1 MEPGTRLGHYEILA
15 PLGEGGMGQVY
26 RARDT
31 TLDRDVAIKVL
42 PEDFATDP
50 ARLARFDVEAKAV
63 AGINHPN
70 IVTIYS
76 IEEMNGRRVL
86 TMELVEGRSL
96 DDAIPPDGLSIREFF
111 PIAEAL
117 AEALVAAHDRGIAHR
132 DLKPANVMLSN
143 DNRVKVLDFGLAKLL
158 APDDAQ
164 QATQMPTRALTGEG
178 VMVGTVPYMSPEQLE
193 GRVVDHRTDIF
204 SLGVLLYEMATGQRP
219 FQGNSVAATSS
230 AILRD
235 TPAPVTERK
244 RELPRHLGRIISRCL
259 QKNPDQRSQS
269 ARDVLSE
276 LVGLRREIDS
286 GEHPDSAAP
295 RQAPAPEV
303 QTAHLPTTTH
313 SIAVLPFEN
322 MSPDP
327 EQQYFC
333 DGMAEEVMSALGA
346 VKDLRVAART
356 SAFMFRGAAIDIAE
370 VGDKL
375 HVGTVLMGSVRK
387 FGNRLRI
394 TAQLVDVAEGYQLWS
409 ERYDRDME
417 DVFEIQDQ
425 IARAI
430 VGQLQVQLGVDSDAP
445 IIERATQSLEA
456 YNLYLK
462 GRFHWAR
469 LTPTELNLAIEYFQ
483 RAVEIDPEYAQAW
496 VALALTLA
504 SATWWGGIRPHD
516 AYPRA
521 REAAQTALA
530 IDESIAD
537 AHANLGV
544 AAYAY
549 DFDWQMA
556 ETHMV
561 RAVEFD
567 AASPDTRYLY
577 WELLMILKQ
586 HEEAEVQIEIACE
599 LDPLSCLYRGEHAF
613 GALCMGDFKRALQL
627 SEQARNLDPGHFH
640 PHWIDGWALRELGRI
655 EESTAAFERAVELSG
670 GDPISTGHL
679 ALNHLQF
686 GDAAKGQ
693 QLVSELRERS
703 ERERVSEEVFYL
715 AARLSGDI
723 DTAIEWLAKAHE
735 VRDAVLPWMRVIPLD
750 AFGFADEPRIE
761 AFFDEIGLP

>member
-1 MEPGTRLGHYEILA
+1 MVGKTLGHYEILE
-15 PLGEGGMGQVY
+15 PLGKGGMGEVY

-31 TLDRDVAIKVL
+31 KLDRDVAIKML

-76 IEEMNGRRVL
+76 IEEMNGRRIL

-96 DDAIPPDGLSIREFF
+96 DEAIPSDGLSIGEFF

-193 GRVVDHRTDIF
+193 GRAVDHRTDIF
-204 SLGVLLYEMATGQRP
+204 SLGVVLYEMATGQRP

-333 DGMAEEVMSALGA
+333 DGMAEEVMSALAA

-430 VGQLQVQLGVDSDAP
+430 VDQLQVQLGVDSDAP
-445 IIERATQSLEA
+445 IIERPTHSLEA

-462 GRFHWAR
+462 GQFHGGRW
-469 LTPTELNLAIEYFQ
+469 TPDELNIAIDCFQ
-483 RAVEIDPEYAQAW
+483 QAVEIDPDYGQAW
-496 VALALTLA
+496 AGMAMAFAVATV
-504 SATWWGGIRPHD
+504 WGGMPPLD
-516 AYPRA
+516 AYPKA
-521 REAAQTALA
+521 REAAQKALA
-530 IDESIAD
+530 IDESTAD
-537 AHANLGV
+537 AHAILGYTAF
-544 AAYAY
+544 AA
-549 DFDWQMA
+549 DLDWQASEM
-556 ETHMV
+556 HFV
-561 RAVEFD
+561 RAIELD
-567 AASPDTRYLY
+567 PASPDTRFLY
-577 WELLMILKQ
+577 SCLLTILKRP
-586 HEEAEVQIEIACE
+586 EEAVAQAEIACE
-599 LDPLSCLYRGEHAF
+599 LDPLACLYPSHQAY
-613 GALCMGDFKRALQL
+613 AVLSMGDPERALQL
-627 SEQARNLDPGHFH
+627 TEQARKLDPGHFH
-640 PHWIDGWALRELGRI
+640 PHHVEGWILRELGRI
-655 EESTAAFERAVELSG
+655 EESTAAYERAVELSG
-670 GDPISTGHL
+670 GDPLNTGYV
-679 ALNHLQF
+679 AINHLHF
-686 GDAAKGQ
+686 GDAATGE
-693 QLVSELRERS
+693 QLLSELRERS
-703 ERERVSEEVFYL
+703 EREPVSEVVFYL
-715 AARLSGDI
+715 AARVSGDI
-723 DTAIEWLAKAHE
+723 DAAIEWLRKAHA
-735 VRDAVLPWMRVIPLD
+735 VRDASLPWMRALPFD

>member
-1 MEPGTRLGHYEILA
+1 MVGKTLGHYEILE
-15 PLGEGGMGQVY
+15 PLGKGGMGEVY

-31 TLDRDVAIKVL
+31 KLDRDVAIKML

-76 IEEMNGRRVL
+76 IEEMNGRRIL

-96 DDAIPPDGLSIREFF
+96 DEAIPSDGLSIGEFF

-193 GRVVDHRTDIF
+193 GRAVDHRTDIF
-204 SLGVLLYEMATGQRP
+204 SLGVVLYEMATGQRP

-333 DGMAEEVMSALGA
+333 DGMAEEVMSALAA

-409 ERYDRDME
+409 ERYDRE
-417 DVFEIQDQ
+417 LNDVFLVQEE

-430 VGQLQVQLGVDSDAP
+430 VENLKVQIVGGAAQP
-445 IIERATQSLEA
+445 IMTRAADDIEA
-456 YNLYLK
+456 YTLYLK
-462 GRFHWAR
+462 GRHCWHKLTESALREAIGYFEQAISQDPNYAPPYAGIAESYWYLGFFEHLSPEEAYRLAEAPASKALELDEDSAEPHTASGAIKWAFAWDW
-469 LTPTELNLAIEYFQ
+469 PGAEKAFQ
-483 RAVEIDPEYAQAW
+483 RALEISPNAALVSWHYSLFLGNVGRVKEALAIGEKVLELDPLWAGAHQILGFLSYLLRNYDEALRHSRNALQLDPNWLLAHFMHGATLLNLGHHEQAIKAFEETVEPTEGAPFFIGGLAYAYA
-496 VALALTLA
+496 VTGKRALALTILRDLERQ
-504 SATWWGGIRPHD
+504 GGAFIPIARVHVGLGQVD
-516 AYPRA
+516 EAFAWLQRA
-521 REAAQTALA
+521 F
-530 IDESIAD
+530 DEKAMLNACLPS
-537 AHANLGV
+537 
-544 AAYAY
+544 
-549 DFDWQMA
+549 FDW
-556 ETHMV
+556 
-561 RAVEFD
+561 
-567 AASPDTRYLY
+567 
-577 WELLMILKQ
+577 W
-586 HEEAEVQIEIACE
+586 
-599 LDPLSCLYRGEHAF
+599 DPLRPDPRFKAILRG
-613 GALCMGDFKRALQL
+613 M
-627 SEQARNLDPGHFH
+627 NLP
-640 PHWIDGWALRELGRI
+640 E
-655 EESTAAFERAVELSG
+655 
-670 GDPISTGHL
+670 
-679 ALNHLQF
+679 
-686 GDAAKGQ
+686 
-693 QLVSELRERS
+693 
-703 ERERVSEEVFYL
+703 
-715 AARLSGDI
+715 
-723 DTAIEWLAKAHE
+723 
-735 VRDAVLPWMRVIPLD
+735 
-750 AFGFADEPRIE
+750 
-761 AFFDEIGLP
+761 